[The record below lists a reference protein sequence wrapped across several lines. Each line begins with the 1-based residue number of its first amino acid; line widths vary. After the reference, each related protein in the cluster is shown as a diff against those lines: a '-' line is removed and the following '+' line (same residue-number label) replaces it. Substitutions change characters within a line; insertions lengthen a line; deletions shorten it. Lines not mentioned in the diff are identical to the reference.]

1 MEPEGDDFN
10 PNEPYTHR
18 LRRIL
23 EEYPDGSQVLRE
35 ILQNSDDAKS
45 TEQIFILDHNT
56 YSSNKLFKP
65 ELRRFQGPALL
76 AINSETFKERD
87 FSSLL
92 KLADSEKR
100 DQFDKIGVMGVG
112 FNSIYHITDSPTFIT
127 GDKYVILDPHKWY
140 YNGGKSFNFVEK
152 NLAESYRD
160 QFDPFIIP
168 CNESSTSPFKKPFKG
183 TIFRYPLRDND
194 QSDISK
200 KIYKTQEIL
209 EMFHRFYENESI
221 NCLLFLKHVERICF
235 YELKEGANKLELLYT
250 IQLEN
255 ADQVRSQRRLISENI
270 VPMMNSLKS
279 KELRDDQLETS
290 SYVAS
295 FSRQERGC
303 SKETNNWLILNYLDS
318 LLETE
323 AYFQKNFKRNIG
335 EYKFIPNVGLALPL
349 SDLEVTGKLFC
360 FLPLPVNMPFH
371 VSVHG
376 YFAVS
381 TNRRALWSA
390 ADNEDLAA
398 DALARLKVEWNR
410 YLFEKV
416 LPKAWAKFLRELPFK
431 IPRVQPKDV
440 HKFWPIVNRDK
451 KSALIS
457 FCKDLLQ
464 NVVSNLDIEDH
475 VFKGPSTSNTI
486 GTVNGVP
493 NDSYDTSSFQESK
506 FYWLSIYN
514 GYLKDEKWP
523 IYDLYD
529 TIENIG
535 FPIILNSHSI
545 IGALKN
551 SRHENSLKLLSPT
564 IIRTYLKSNSTRWE
578 HDVIERKD
586 VLKLFKYIL
595 QDKKFSSLDG
605 FKMIPLADGTLGTLT
620 TRSRNS
626 NVYLDPDLDDYNRNN
641 DNMFT
646 NQLHKFIDK
655 SIDFDLYECL
665 YKNAKAGW
673 NLNIKILD
681 ESAVADMI
689 KYKLGN
695 KKCEEIPIS
704 NNREWIYQLW
714 ENLIYRDWDLKK
726 FEDIHLIPTNRST
739 LRKLK
744 TTTKIFFSKIGNSS
758 FGDYISIFEKFGAV
772 FVDNRFNIEC
782 NRINPYIIKPDEII
796 SVLTSFRANPSYP
809 GNLNCK
815 LQNNEISKF
824 IKYLSIYLQPYQYQL
839 ASEHT
844 EVIKCFPIFTEIG
857 SNSSNSLT
865 SKGRN
870 WYLLPREEEK
880 TYGKIIYPS
889 REGGF
894 LDASSQNLCYIL
906 EDILKIHRL
915 SVNDYWRKCVIPFL
929 EKQSLKDIDIVVD
942 NLFDRLPSILD
953 EKLKNDL
960 GRKSFVPA
968 GTHKESKQRTLPYN
982 PKLFKPIQLFDPE
995 KKKVIDLF
1003 FENER
1008 VFPAGKYA
1016 NNKFLTNLKQLGIKS
1031 SLTTN
1036 DIISRINTII
1046 EKKQTSIPDLI
1057 HTNAMRLVKYIDE
1070 NWDQLYSTTLSD
1082 AILRNEWIPTTIAN
1096 ESGRKSFSRPQDCYY
1111 QEHKYLV
1118 CFVAPILEY
1127 NIKDVNF
1134 LDLLNWNTYP
1144 NVNTVLKQLEYC
1156 CEYVTRKQPP
1166 RDLQLICNSIYT
1178 YMDSIFRNEQAK
1190 FDDMKDSLKT
1200 KSWILCENTFRSA
1213 DNVVIDL
1220 PKKLTGNDS
1229 LVTKLPKEYKQFINL
1244 FKAMGVRDKIEAKD
1258 LILVIRNMVEKDE
1271 NKNLSI
1277 EEIKNVVQIL
1287 DEIATLQ
1294 IGVFM
1299 KENDSERLN
1308 GLLIPST
1315 KNVLVDLRNIH
1326 YDDMGNRLDD
1336 EEKNKYA
1343 IAHSLVSRY
1352 TAKELNMQTLTGKI
1366 CDTGGSSWE
1375 PYEQKELLTTRI
1387 NNIIKDYS
1395 PNQII
1400 REFLQNADDAKATR
1414 FSVIVDRRNHINHKD
1429 SLLTNEM
1436 KELQGP
1442 AIWIYNDAEFSEK
1455 DFQALLN
1462 IGIGGKSHLPSLVSG
1477 ETIAFIDPHAKFLPA
1492 TGYPPR
1498 KLKGIRMNFI
1508 EMEFKKRFPDQC
1520 YPYGA
1525 IEGCD
1530 FTKEFKGTLFRL
1542 PLRTYKSKISS
1553 QVLEINDI
1561 LRIFNDVEGNKE
1573 MLFLR
1578 NIESCSLYEMKEQSP
1593 NLIWQAKI
1601 DNIASCRDARQKV
1614 IDSIDDAQIY
1624 QSDIEIINR
1633 RQKVSEIWAICTG
1646 GHDKIKSE
1654 FKELKEF
1661 SQEKRIKPRG
1671 GVASLLARS
1680 NEKSLDELKAES
1692 FPNPPKL
1699 KGEIFSYLSLSMDSK
1714 LGVHLNGNF
1723 SLSSSRLQIENDFLK
1738 SDCDNAKWNTYILH
1752 EVLPDLHIKLLEY
1765 IVKLEEARHLEEG
1778 TNFTPHTAKYFWPIN
1793 KYSTDLYK
1801 IYGLNVV
1808 RKLGVKEQKFF
1819 WTEANGGQF
1828 VSLKEARILEEEESD
1843 IANILVNLEVPIRV
1857 VKLDKDKM
1865 GQLDEIVKSKK
1876 PMNFPYTPISGKL
1889 ICKELQLMKLKSN
1902 NIIRNDDDTQDSLFQ
1917 LLTFILQDKDSFEK
1931 LTSLPLIPLSDGSVG
1946 KFGEQPI
1953 YYIGKQK
1960 HLDLFPNCQSRLIS
1974 IKLPKDLLEIFSSDE
1989 FSKVTNIQK
1998 FDASAIFD
2006 LLKVELPSV
2015 DISLPWDPNG
2025 EHKNN
2030 NWLQKIWSM
2039 IFKYEENVEYSKLSE
2054 FPLLPVNK
2062 PSNMLIKP
2070 DISNPLLYAPKNEN
2084 EKHRLFSILVKL
2096 NIRFTDMS
2104 FDTHEDLK
2112 KCVVQCTPTNILN
2125 SLEKALS
2132 YTNME
2137 DLKQLFENSN
2147 LSPSDYK
2154 KFRAFIN
2161 EEIDTLIEHAKHQDD
2176 FMDIL
2181 VSLPIWPIHFCEDNI
2196 NARSGILLPYDLPFF
2211 SFRRDISIYKCNDKS
2226 DFNTLIKLGATFIT
2240 ELDYVKDQILPSFA
2254 KFSTPPKEYI
2264 PFLQAVLLLNN
2275 SEIEE
2280 YFKQEEVIPNKS
2292 LTEFVSANTLYD
2304 MDNPLFRSIFADTDK
2319 ILPPELQNNRDC
2331 LNSLKRIGLKHQVNC
2346 SIFVDCVQE
2355 IELQIE
2361 RGNPS
2366 VVKER
2371 ARNLVQYLYQ
2381 NINSLEFNN
2390 EQWNK
2395 IKRIKFVPTEKNI
2408 QTQFYKKLKEV
2419 SLFESFENLCSRK
2432 YMNLCWTQCPLF
2444 DEHVD
2449 PTSRFNER
2457 YQGIDKPSAENIIEH
2472 WFVIEKMSKEQSWN
2486 GNYKYKKELK
2496 GVINEIYQEM
2506 NNKISEH
2513 KHYET
2518 LIKLKIDKKPDKK
2531 IFLNGDDPFDEQNWV
2546 AGSELTFDIQ
2556 DDDVR
2561 EGMYK
2566 VNDNLKEYKELLI
2579 HAGASD
2585 NKHHDVIFIIDKEKI
2600 GANKYVLSAASTY
2613 FDRMFHSGLSE
2624 STMDKS
2630 VITIRDTSPDIF
2642 RVLLRWLHGKS
2653 FEEATKPVLRKPNDI
2668 PAGQSYKAYY
2678 LTFLVDLLK
2687 ATDYYG
2693 VEFKNEIE
2701 DIIINSRHIGITNVR
2716 DILKRAKESDAE
2728 RLKDFCEQFIETNKE
2743 LIER

>member
-1 MEPEGDDFN
+1 MEPEGDDFK

-23 EEYPDGSQVLRE
+23 DEYPDGSQVLRE

-127 GDKYVILDPHKWY
+127 GNKYVILDPHEWY

-160 QFDPFIIP
+160 QFNPFIIP
-168 CNESSTSPFKKPFKG
+168 CNESRTSPFKKPFKG

-200 KIYKTQEIL
+200 KIYKPQEIL
-209 EMFHRFYENESI
+209 DMFHKFYENESI
-221 NCLLFLKHVERICF
+221 NCLLFLKYVERICF

-279 KELRDDQLETS
+279 KELRNDQLETS

-295 FSRQERGC
+295 FSRQKGVR

-398 DALARLKVEWNR
+398 DALARLKVEWNQ

-545 IGALKN
+545 IGALKD
-551 SRHENSLKLLSPT
+551 SRHENSLKLLSPE
-564 IIRTYLKSNSTRWE
+564 IIRTYLKYNRTRWE
-578 HDVIERKD
+578 DDVIKRKD
-586 VLKLFKYIL
+586 VLKLFKFIL
-595 QDKKFSSLDG
+595 QDEEFSSLDG
-605 FKMIPLADGTLGTLT
+605 FKMIPLANGTLGTLT
-620 TRSRNS
+620 SRNS
-626 NVYLDPDLDDYNRNN
+626 NVYLDPDLDDYNNNNNCRNN
-641 DNMFT
+641 DERRIFT
-646 NQLHKFIDK
+646 TQLHKFIDK
-655 SIDFDLYECL
+655 KIDRDL
-665 YKNAKAGW
+665 
-673 NLNIKILD
+673 
-681 ESAVADMI
+681 
-689 KYKLGN
+689 
-695 KKCEEIPIS
+695 
-704 NNREWIYQLW
+704 
-714 ENLIYRDWDLKK
+714 DWDLKK

-744 TTTKIFFSKIGNSS
+744 TTTKIFLSKIGNSS

-772 FVDNRFNIEC
+772 FVDNRFNTEWH
-782 NRINPYIIKPDEII
+782 RINPYIIKPDEII
-796 SVLTSFRANPSYP
+796 SVLNSLRENPSYP
-809 GNLNCK
+809 RNLNCK

-839 ASEHT
+839 ASKHT
-844 EVIKCFPIFTEIG
+844 EVIKCFPIFTEID
-857 SNSSNSLT
+857 SNSSISLT

-880 TYGKIIYPS
+880 TYGKIICPS

-915 SVNDYWRKCVIPFL
+915 SVNDYWRKYVIPFL
-929 EKQSLKDIDIVVD
+929 EEQSSKDIDIVI
-942 NLFDRLPSILD
+942 NKLFDRLPSILD

-960 GRKSFVPA
+960 GRKSFVPD
-968 GTHKESKQRTLPYN
+968 GTLKESKQGTLSYDS
-982 PKLFKPIQLFDPE
+982 KLVKPIQLFDPE

-1070 NWDQLYSTTLSD
+1070 NWDQLYSATLSD

-1096 ESGRKSFSRPQDCYY
+1096 ESGRKSFSRPQYCYY

-1144 NVNTVLKQLEYC
+1144 DVNTVLKQLEYC

-1190 FDDMKDSLKT
+1190 FDDMKDSLKN

-1462 IGIGGKSHLPSLVSG
+1462 IGIGGKSRDENENDTRIGKFGLGFNCAFHITDLPSLVSG

-1530 FTKEFKGTLFRL
+1530 FTKAFKGTLFRL
-1542 PLRTYKSKISS
+1542 PLRTYKSTISSQISS

-1561 LRIFNDVEGNKE
+1561 LRIFDSVEGNKE

-1578 NIESCSLYEMKEQSP
+1578 NIESCSLYDMKEQSP
-1593 NLIWQAKI
+1593 SLIWQAKI
-1601 DNIASCRDARQKV
+1601 NNIASCRDARQKV

-1624 QSDIEIINR
+1624 QADIEIIKH

-1646 GHDKIKSE
+1646 GHDEIKSE

-1661 SQEKRIKPRG
+1661 SQERRIKPRG

-1723 SLSSSRLQIENDFLK
+1723 SLSSSRLQTENDFLK

-1793 KYSTDLYK
+1793 EYSMDLYK
-1801 IYGLNVV
+1801 IYDLNVV
-1808 RKLGVKEQKFF
+1808 RKLGVNEQKFF

-1865 GQLDEIVKSKK
+1865 EQLDEIVKSKK
-1876 PMNFPYTPISGKL
+1876 PINFPYAPISGKL

-1902 NIIRNDDDTQDSLFQ
+1902 NIIRNDDTQDSLFQ

-1931 LTSLPLIPLSDGSVG
+1931 LTGLPLIPLSDGSVG

-1960 HLDLFPNCQSRLIS
+1960 HLDLFPNGQSRFIS
-1974 IKLPKDLLEIFSSDE
+1974 IKLPKDLLEILSSDE
-1989 FSKVTNIQK
+1989 FSEVTNIQK
-1998 FDASAIFD
+1998 FGASAILS
-2006 LLKVELPSV
+2006 LLKGELPNE
-2015 DISLPWDPNG
+2015 DISPWNSNG
-2025 EHKNN
+2025 ERINN
-2030 NWLQKIWSM
+2030 NWLQKIWPM
-2039 IFKYEENVEYSKLSE
+2039 IFKFEENISFLELSE
-2054 FPLLPVNK
+2054 FPLLPVIK

-2112 KCVVQCTPTNILN
+2112 KCAVQCTPTNILN
-2125 SLEKALS
+2125 SLKKALS
-2132 YTNME
+2132 YTNMK

-2147 LSPSDYK
+2147 LSPSDYA

-2161 EEIDTLIEHAKHQDD
+2161 EEIDTLIEHTKHQDD

-2181 VSLPIWPIHFCEDNI
+2181 VSLPIWPIHTCEDNI

-2211 SFRRDISIYKCNDKS
+2211 SFRRDSIYKCNDKS

-2240 ELDYVKDQILPSFA
+2240 EFDYVKDQKLPSFT

-2264 PFLQAVLLLNN
+2264 PFLRAVLLLNN

-2280 YFKQEEVIPNKS
+2280 YFKQQEVIPNRS
-2292 LTEFVSANTLYD
+2292 LTEFVSADTLYD
-2304 MDNPLFRSIFADTDK
+2304 MENPLFRSIFADTDK

-2331 LNSLKRIGLKHQVNC
+2331 LNSLIRIGLKHQVNC
-2346 SIFVDCVQE
+2346 DIFVECAQE

-2361 RGNPS
+2361 RGINPS

-2371 ARNLVQYLYQ
+2371 ARNLVQYLYL
-2381 NINSLEFNN
+2381 NIDSLEFNS

-2408 QTQFYKKLKEV
+2408 QNQFYKKLKEV

-2432 YMNLCWTQCPLF
+2432 YMNVCWTQCPLF
-2444 DEHVD
+2444 DEHVE
-2449 PTSRFNER
+2449 PISRFNER
-2457 YQGIDKPSAENIIEH
+2457 YPGIDGPSAENIIEH
-2472 WFVIEKMSKEQSWN
+2472 WIVIEKMSKEQSWN
-2486 GNYKYKKELK
+2486 RSYMKELR
-2496 GVINEIYQEM
+2496 GVINEIYQVM
-2506 NNKISEH
+2506 NNISEY
-2513 KHYET
+2513 KDYEM
-2518 LIKLKIDKKPDKK
+2518 LIKLKINKPEKK

-2546 AGSELTFDIQ
+2546 AGSELIFDIQ
-2556 DDDVR
+2556 EDDVR
-2561 EGMYK
+2561 EGVYK
-2566 VNDNLKEYKELLI
+2566 VKDNLKEYKKLLML
-2579 HAGASD
+2579 AGASVMKPPPPPSPNPIFD
-2585 NKHHDVIFIIDKEKI
+2585 QKEKLVISLQNKLEAQDHEHHDVIFIIDKEKI

-2630 VITIRDTSPDIF
+2630 EITIRDTSPDIF
-2642 RVLLRWLHGKS
+2642 RILLRWLHGKS

-2693 VEFKNEIE
+2693 VEFKNEVE
-2701 DIIINSRHIGITNVR
+2701 DIIINSRHIGINNVR